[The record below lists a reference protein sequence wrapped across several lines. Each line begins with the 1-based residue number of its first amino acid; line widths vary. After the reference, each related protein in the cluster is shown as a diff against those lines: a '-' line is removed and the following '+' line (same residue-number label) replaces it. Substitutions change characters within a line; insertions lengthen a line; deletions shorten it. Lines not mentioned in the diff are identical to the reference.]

1 MRIVKAGSSNWMHE
15 TIPGHRGFA
24 WQSGYAAFTV
34 SPGESWKVEE
44 YVRHQREHHRATSY
58 QDEVRALLKEFGI
71 ELDERYAWD

>member
-34 SPGESWKVEE
+34 SPEDAARIAE
-44 YVRHQREHHRATSY
+44 YVNRQKEHHRVASY
-58 QDEVRALLKEFGI
+58 QDEVRVLLKDMGI
-71 ELDERYAWD
+71 EVDERYAWD